1 MPSSTPLPNAPPKD
15 KNHRNK
21 VGWTPLMMAAGNG
34 DFTTVESLVKR
45 GCNVNI
51 DTKNGMTALV
61 VAKARGAERIVEFL
75 KSSGALEKEELVKAK
90 IQWAIEEE
98 ARRNRPMTAEDRP
111 TTSEQ
116 RRREQSTIRV
126 L

>member
-1 MPSSTPLPNAPPKD
+1 M
-15 KNHRNK
+15 
-21 VGWTPLMMAAGNG
+21 MMAAGNG
-34 DFTTVESLVKR
+34 DFNTVETLVKR

-61 VAKARGAERIVEFL
+61 IAKARGAERIVEFL
-75 KSSGALEKEELVKAK
+75 KDSGALEKEELVKAK

-98 ARRNRPMTAEDRP
+98 ARRNRPMTADDRP

-116 RRREQSTIRV
+116 RRREQATIRV